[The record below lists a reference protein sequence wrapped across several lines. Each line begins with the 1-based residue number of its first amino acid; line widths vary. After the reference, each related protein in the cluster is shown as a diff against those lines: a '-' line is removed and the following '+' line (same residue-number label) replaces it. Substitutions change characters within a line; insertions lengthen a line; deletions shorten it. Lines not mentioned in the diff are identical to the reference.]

1 METYT
6 LQEFMDAF
14 SFSNP
19 DIVTVLIVSGITF
32 FFGYLQYMYSLRIV
46 IREKKAPFPV
56 WMHTFYFAHDFTS
69 AMIFFNLAR
78 ENDNFWIFNIVGI
91 AMLIWCSLE
100 VWSFYM
106 TVKYERQEIWGY
118 DKGGKEVSK
127 EYAIFNIVMQVILM
141 FGIVNVARIFMGDVA
156 MVKWW
161 LFTNVV
167 MCTVPGIFWIKRNTR
182 SGASVGLGIVLVL
195 TAIATFIPGSMWT
208 LISDS
213 FNQPWYYALGVV
225 VLAIAVRNLIV
236 LLKLPP
242 KEHIPGEKKPI
253 W

>member
-1 METYT
+1 
-6 LQEFMDAF
+6 MDAF

-19 DIVTVLIVSGITF
+19 DIVTMLIVSGITF

-78 ENDNFWIFNIVGI
+78 QNDNFWVFNLI
-91 AMLIWCSLE
+91 AVLMLIWCTLE

-106 TVKYERQEIWGY
+106 TVKYERQEIWGS
-118 DKGGKEVSK
+118 DKGGKNVSK
-127 EYAIFNIVMQVILM
+127 GYAIFNIVMQVVLM
-141 FGIVNVARIFMGDVA
+141 FGVVNVARIFMSDVA

-195 TAIATFIPGSMWT
+195 TAIASFIPGSMWT
-208 LISDS
+208 RISDY
-213 FNQPWYYALGVV
+213 FNHPWYYILGIIVT
-225 VLAIAVRNLIV
+225 AIAVRNLIV

-242 KEHIPGEKKPI
+242 KEQLPGQKKPI